1 MNRIKTLSSL
11 LLALLLSLSLVLPAF
26 AKEEQTETGTAPIAE
41 NLELTTYRGVSVGG
55 TLSATDPDGGTL
67 TFEITT
73 NPTKGSVELSED
85 GSFVY
90 TPKENKKGK
99 DYFGFRATDSDGN
112 CSQEATV
119 LITIQKQRGC
129 VSYSDMDGNAAESA
143 AVYLA
148 ENDIFVGEY
157 VGGSYVF
164 SPDSTV
170 SRGEFLAMCMKV
182 AEINLLDGVSSTGFS
197 DDSDIPA
204 WQKPYVS
211 TALMNGMVS
220 GYTDDAGNNSFCA
233 NNPVSYYEAAV
244 IVNNV
249 LGLTNVSVSAGTDS
263 TVPAWAEQAN
273 ANVASCSILNGVHL
287 ETMDT
292 LSRAKAALM
301 VCNAVQVLAN
311 R

>member
-1 MNRIKTLSSL
+1 MNRMKHLSAL
-11 LLALLLSLSLVLPAF
+11 FLVLLLSLSLTSPTF
-26 AKEEQTETGTAPIAE
+26 AKEKEAGTAPIAE
-41 NLELTTYRGVSVGG
+41 NLEITTYRGVSVGG
-55 TLSATDPDGGTL
+55 TLSATDPDGGII

-73 NPTKGSVELSED
+73 NPTKGSIELSDD

-90 TPKENKKGK
+90 TPKEGKKGK
-99 DYFGFRATDSDGN
+99 DYFGFRAIDEDGN
-112 CSQEATV
+112 TSQEATV
-119 LITIQKQRGC
+119 LITIRKQSGC
-129 VSYSDMDGNAAESA
+129 VSYSDMDGNGAENA

-170 SRGEFLAMCMKV
+170 TRGEFLAMCMKV
-182 AEINLLDGVSSTGFS
+182 AEINLLEGVSSTGFS
-197 DDSDIPA
+197 DDSEIPA

-220 GYTDDAGNNSFCA
+220 GYTDNEGNNTFCA
-233 NNPVSYYEAAV
+233 NTPVSYYEAAV

-249 LGLTNVSVSAGTDS
+249 LGLSNVSVSTSED
-263 TVPAWAEQAN
+263 TVVPTWAEQAD
-273 ANVASCSILNGVHL
+273 ANVNSCSILNGVHL
-287 ETMDT
+287 ETLDS
-292 LSRAKAALM
+292 LSRAEAALM
-301 VCNAVQVLAN
+301 VCNAVQVLEN